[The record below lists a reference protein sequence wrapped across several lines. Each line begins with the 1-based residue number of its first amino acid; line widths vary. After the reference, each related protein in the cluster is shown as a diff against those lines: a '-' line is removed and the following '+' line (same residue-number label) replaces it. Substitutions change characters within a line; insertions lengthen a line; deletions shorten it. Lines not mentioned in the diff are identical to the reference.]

1 MDKGVRVSLSGE
13 IKNASSLKTWPIFQ
27 HQTNAPPTSLQA
39 RLQQITRIANQVYIA
54 LPSQINIII
63 HGDATNTSSF
73 DAFMMLRTPEVQTP
87 WCHVIKGDVFLR
99 LSPPPAFHGPS
110 KLAWNL
116 AADAVETDYARVR
129 NFRSELVALGDD
141 KLSDLI
147 RARMES
153 SASKITTSWAEVDN
167 ARLSAHWAHSLTN
180 PMPNEGSV
188 ALLLTNVTT
197 RWANASQAR
206 LTASLQTPASS
217 MPIQPEWGFWN
228 ALAPYVLGLQADLQN
243 VTAGDFQSPRV
254 DVSGSWKAPFLQITN
269 LYTEMYQGHFRASTS
284 IDVATRRAQ
293 LSSESDFDALR
304 AYPLLPKSAR
314 DWLDKQK
321 FSYEKPP
328 IIHIAAGA
336 TLPEW
341 TNHHPDWKKTVVPT
355 LGVLGDFQIGQGSYR
370 GIQFH
375 SASSHITYTNQT
387 WSLPDLYAERPDG
400 SVRMAFESREDTL
413 DYHFKIDSNVDVKA
427 VHPALD
433 PKTLNVLQ
441 RFQWDQPPR
450 LEADLWGRWRAPERI
465 GFQGKITTTNLAYKG
480 EQTTFLTADLAYT
493 NRYLVITRARV
504 ERTNQWAT
512 ADSFGLD
519 LKSMVGHLTNGNGVL
534 DHMVVGRLIGPVTA
548 QSLSPYHF
556 LTPPKVHVEGEV
568 PLSEDISV
576 ADLRFN
582 IEGNGFAWWKF
593 HVPSIAGNAHWR
605 GHQQIRG
612 RSFRACSRE

>member
-1 MDKGVRVSLSGE
+1 LSGE

-27 HQTNAPPTSLQA
+27 HQTIAPPTSLQA
-39 RLQQITRIANQVYIA
+39 RLQQITRIANQVNIA

-188 ALLLTNVTT
+188 ALLLTNITT
-197 RWANASQAR
+197 RWANAFQAR

-269 LYTEMYQGHFRASTS
+269 LYQNVLIANAQDVKGDEALDMVKKKMTMTFGGREVVVGYNASPGRLDGLCLPSWGITEMKEPSLYDFGSGVTS
-284 IDVATRRAQ
+284 MPV
-293 LSSESDFDALR
+293 
-304 AYPLLPKSAR
+304 
-314 DWLDKQK
+314 
-321 FSYEKPP
+321 
-328 IIHIAAGA
+328 
-336 TLPEW
+336 
-341 TNHHPDWKKTVVPT
+341 PDP
-355 LGVLGDFQIGQGSYR
+355 
-370 GIQFH
+370 
-375 SASSHITYTNQT
+375 
-387 WSLPDLYAERPDG
+387 
-400 SVRMAFESREDTL
+400 
-413 DYHFKIDSNVDVKA
+413 
-427 VHPALD
+427 
-433 PKTLNVLQ
+433 
-441 RFQWDQPPR
+441 
-450 LEADLWGRWRAPERI
+450 
-465 GFQGKITTTNLAYKG
+465 
-480 EQTTFLTADLAYT
+480 
-493 NRYLVITRARV
+493 
-504 ERTNQWAT
+504 
-512 ADSFGLD
+512 
-519 LKSMVGHLTNGNGVL
+519 NGNGWL
-534 DHMVVGRLIGPVTA
+534 TSSIFYYNAALNLFNSNMKSGAYVTSA
-548 QSLSPYHF
+548 AEP
-556 LTPPKVHVEGEV
+556 T
-568 PLSEDISV
+568 I
-576 ADLRFN
+576 
-582 IEGNGFAWWKF
+582 
-593 HVPSIAGNAHWR
+593 
-605 GHQQIRG
+605 
-612 RSFRACSRE
+612 